1 MTVTKNI
8 EANAVDIEEQ
18 QNGSA
23 EPTGAHAATNDAPP
37 TGEPAGL
44 QGIGIGDKDAAPRRW
59 KVKVDGTE
67 EELSEAELLE
77 HARLGRAAFKRMHEA
92 AEIKKRA
99 MQALER
105 LKDPNKLFEVL
116 TDPGLGL
123 SEEQIRQAF
132 EEWYAEKVIEPS
144 KLTEEQRRI
153 RELEA
158 LLAEQER
165 KAQQEAER
173 QEAQRRAQLA
183 QHYEQKFQEEIIKAI
198 EDGGLPADPKTVSR
212 IAYYMTENI
221 RQNLGL
227 PMSAIVERVKKDYQ
241 TELRTFVGAFEPEK
255 LVRFIGED
263 MAKNLAAYYAKE
275 LRKRKGL
282 VSATDETQ
290 TNTEPSATPRKA
302 PPEDRR
308 FTPAFSKAWIPVAE

>member
-1 MTVTKNI
+1 MTATNNI
-8 EANAVDIEEQ
+8 ETAAIDMES
-18 QNGSA
+18 SA
-23 EPTGAHAATNDAPP
+23 AEVTGTQDT
-37 TGEPAGL
+37 TGETPAAGDSAGL
-44 QGIGIGDKDAAPRRW
+44 QGIGIGDKEAAPRRW
-59 KVKVDGTE
+59 KVKVDGVE
-67 EELSEAELLE
+67 EELTEAELLE

-99 MQALER
+99 VQALER

-116 TDPGLGL
+116 TDPELGL

-132 EEWYAEKVIEPS
+132 EDWYAEKVILPS
-144 KLTEEQRRI
+144 QLTEEQRRI

-158 LLAEQER
+158 LLAEQQR

-241 TELRTFVGAFEPEK
+241 NELRTFVGAFEPEK
-255 LVRFIGED
+255 FVRFIGED

-282 VSATDETQ
+282 VSAADEINE
-290 TNTEPSATPRKA
+290 NTTAPPPQRKPA
-302 PPEDRR
+302 PEDRR
-308 FTPAFSKAWIPVAE
+308 HTPAFSKSWIPVTE